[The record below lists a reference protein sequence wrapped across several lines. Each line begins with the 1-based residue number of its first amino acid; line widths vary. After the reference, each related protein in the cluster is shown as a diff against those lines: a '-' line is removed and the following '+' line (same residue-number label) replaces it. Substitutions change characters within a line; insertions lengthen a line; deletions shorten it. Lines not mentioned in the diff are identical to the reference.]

1 MSSASALSVSEF
13 ASLTEIGRSFLHDA
27 IPPNDTTRLLEL
39 RLIYNLLGSLRITA
53 AGRAR
58 LMLGT

>member
-13 ASLTEIGRSFLHDA
+13 ASLTEVGSFFLHKA
-27 IPPNDTTRLLEL
+27 IPAADATRLLDM
-39 RLIYNLLGSLRITA
+39 RLIYNLLGSHRITK

-58 LMLGT
+58 LAIGA